1 MVKIINKLFFS
12 AALSSAVL
20 SVNAPQA
27 KEISMNTAKL
37 QAMDKITGRVSV
49 LEAPVNA
56 LVNFGSFS
64 ILVRACK
71 TRPPEETPDNF
82 AFVDVVDVNQN
93 NQQMNIFKGWMISSS
108 PALHAV
114 EHPIYDVWLLKCL
127 NTNVDKSKLLN
138 EEQLKARDEIPQQQ
152 NIELADTF
160 SENSDTLSQN
170 TLEISTSDET
180 SVNPEVLSENKE
192 KNSHDE
198 ILSAPLSSSEE
209 GGPESLINIPSE
221 TLNEDINMSEDDV
234 SETSSQPDMLGNDVL
249 PENSVE
255 EISDT
260 PSEISADSFSI
271 KSEPSLLSENP
282 QDIPEENSSLSSS
295 DIQLLSDQN
304 VENNQNSDDTSLE
317 GGTLIQKD
325 GVQFIE
331 FNVDESI
338 SPELNADALSI

>member
-1 MVKIINKLFFS
+1 MKIINNLFLY

-82 AFVDVVDVNQN
+82 AFVDVVDINQN

-170 TLEISTSDET
+170 TLEISTPDEN

-255 EISDT
+255 EISDS
-260 PSEISADSFSI
+260 PSEFSTDSSSI
-271 KSEPSLLSENP
+271 NVETSLLSEKT
-282 QDIPEENSSLSSS
+282 QDVPEKNSSLSSS

>member
-1 MVKIINKLFFS
+1 M
-12 AALSSAVL
+12 LSTSL
-20 SVNAPQA
+20 SVNPLQA

-260 PSEISADSFSI
+260 PSEISADSSSI

-282 QDIPEENSSLSSS
+282 QDFPEENSSLSSS
-295 DIQLLSDQN
+295 DMQLLSEQN

>member
-108 PALHAV
+108 PAFWA
-114 EHPIYDVWLLKCL
+114 
-127 NTNVDKSKLLN
+127 
-138 EEQLKARDEIPQQQ
+138 
-152 NIELADTF
+152 
-160 SENSDTLSQN
+160 
-170 TLEISTSDET
+170 
-180 SVNPEVLSENKE
+180 
-192 KNSHDE
+192 
-198 ILSAPLSSSEE
+198 
-209 GGPESLINIPSE
+209 
-221 TLNEDINMSEDDV
+221 
-234 SETSSQPDMLGNDVL
+234 
-249 PENSVE
+249 
-255 EISDT
+255 
-260 PSEISADSFSI
+260 
-271 KSEPSLLSENP
+271 
-282 QDIPEENSSLSSS
+282 
-295 DIQLLSDQN
+295 
-304 VENNQNSDDTSLE
+304 
-317 GGTLIQKD
+317 
-325 GVQFIE
+325 
-331 FNVDESI
+331 
-338 SPELNADALSI
+338 